1 MVISIITLHENIN
14 HFRYKLAGILLC
26 WKTNTAVMIQSDE
39 QSLAAEDS
47 FNDITILENP
57 EIQKEFK
64 SSDLLSSETKYQS
77 LMSVLSKISGHELI
91 SCLCDYI
98 KSINCADTLK

>member
-1 MVISIITLHENIN
+1 MQENIN
-14 HFRYKLAGILLC
+14 HFRYKLASILLC
-26 WKTNTAVMIQSDE
+26 WKTNTAAMSQSDE

-57 EIQKEFK
+57 EIKKE
-64 SSDLLSSETKYQS
+64 SLHLLSSERKYQS
-77 LMSVLSKISGHELI
+77 LMSVLSKISGHELV

-98 KSINCADTLK
+98 KSINCAETLK

>member
-1 MVISIITLHENIN
+1 
-14 HFRYKLAGILLC
+14 
-26 WKTNTAVMIQSDE
+26 MIRSDK
-39 QSLAAEDS
+39 QSLAAEGS

-64 SSDLLSSETKYQS
+64 SSDLLSSQTKYQS
-77 LMSVLSKISGHELI
+77 LMSFLSKISEHELT

-98 KSINCADTLK
+98 KSINCEDTLK

>member
-1 MVISIITLHENIN
+1 VVISIITLQENIN

-77 LMSVLSKISGHELI
+77 LMSVLSKISGHELT